1 MRSLLPMSM
10 GMPFNWIL
18 LDRNRL
24 RSNLRSGARA
34 LRDGLDLE
42 PDGIQSR
49 QEDEREDGPAERS
62 ADQRVRQ
69 RSPENRV
76 SERNECQHRS
86 KRGQNHRTGALHGGL
101 DHGGEWRQSIL
112 LVLA

>member
-18 LDRNRL
+18 LDGNRL
-24 RSNLRSGARA
+24 RSNLRSGVRA

-62 ADQRVRQ
+62 ADQRVGQ
-69 RSPENRV
+69 RSPENRL
-76 SERNECQHRS
+76 SERNECQHRG
-86 KRGQNHRTGALHGGL
+86 KRRQHDRAGALHGGL
-101 DHGGEWRQSIL
+101 DYGIERRQSIL
-112 LVLA
+112 